1 MRFEPDGWTPRNF
14 IFKSKVKRK
23 RQVRLCE
30 GLPDVIQDFLRVF
43 QPQTDT
49 NRRVMYTHVFPLPVN
64 QSFHLFRGGEYGHQC
79 SGDGC
84 HSGVECRRSHGTSA
98 ESVTHRIGRLKLECR
113 REIDGHGE

>member
-30 GLPDVIQDFLRVF
+30 GLPDVIQDILRVF

-49 NRRVMYTHVFPLPVN
+49 NRRVMYTHVFPLLIVE
-64 QSFHLFRGGEYGHQC
+64 QAEDGESHLLTYFLCFGRQ
-79 SGDGC
+79 
-84 HSGVECRRSHGTSA
+84 
-98 ESVTHRIGRLKLECR
+98 HRIG
-113 REIDGHGE
+113 